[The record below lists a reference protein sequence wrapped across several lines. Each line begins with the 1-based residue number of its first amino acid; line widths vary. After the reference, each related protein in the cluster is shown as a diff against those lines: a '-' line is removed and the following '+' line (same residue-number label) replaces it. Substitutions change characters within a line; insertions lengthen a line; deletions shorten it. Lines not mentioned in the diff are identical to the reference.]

1 MRSDMNDAQH
11 DTVTLLFEKEFPVL
25 FHELGHNGC
34 LGPVTLLNFMQTSA
48 SLHAAQLGVSAAD
61 LRPRGLTWVISRIH
75 LVIDRYPRA
84 RESVLLRTWPAIR
97 EVFFTNREFELW
109 NAKGQPLGRASTSWA
124 VISIA
129 SRRPVKLEGNLP
141 SYPLLPRRAL
151 NDNFESLPPFE
162 ARGFSELTFRVLRSN
177 LDLNNHVNNTVY
189 AAWALE
195 TVPDAIAAGNL
206 TELEI
211 AFRAEVLYGDTIISR
226 CSLEETGTT
235 SLCLH
240 QIVNQRDGRELA
252 RLRTR
257 WSSN

>member
-1 MRSDMNDAQH
+1 MEP
-11 DTVTLLFEKEFPVL
+11 LFEKEFPVL

-84 RESVLLRTWPAIR
+84 RESVLLTTWPALR
-97 EVFFTNREFELW
+97 EGFFTNREFELRDA
-109 NAKGQPLGRASTSWA
+109 NGRPIGRASTSWA
-124 VISIA
+124 LIGIA
-129 SRRPVKLEGNLP
+129 SRRPVRLEGNLP
-141 SYPLLPRRAL
+141 PYPLLPRRAL
-151 NDNFESLPPFE
+151 DDCFESLPHFQAGE
-162 ARGFSELTFRVLRSN
+162 FSESTFRVLRGD

-189 AAWALE
+189 AGWALE
-195 TVPDAIAAGNL
+195 TVPDEIATGDL

-211 AFRAEVLYGDTIISR
+211 AFRAEVLYGDRVISR
-226 CSLEETGTT
+226 CSVEEAGLTP
-235 SLCLH
+235 LCLH

-257 WSSN
+257 WKR